1 MRYICNRLKTNY
13 SILLKLLGRKL
24 AVIALITGS
33 TFVAFATLGD
43 GNKKPTPTSKPGKSI
58 LSNKSISSNNFSL
71 RSGYEFRG
79 NQVINTR
86 HQKFVN
92 LHTTLTYRK
101 GNTNYILPVQKK
113 VFLDKVIFNDDLLR
127 NRRSY

>member
-1 MRYICNRLKTNY
+1 M
-13 SILLKLLGRKL
+13 LKLLGRKL
-24 AVIALITGS
+24 AVVALIAGS
-33 TFVAFATLGD
+33 TIAAFATLGD
-43 GNKKPTPTSKPGKSI
+43 GNKKSSSATKPNKSI
-58 LSNKSISSNNFSL
+58 LSNKTHSSNNFSL

-101 GNTNYILPVQKK
+101 GTTNYILPVQKK
-113 VFLDKVIFNDDLLR
+113 VFLDKVILNDDLLR
-127 NRRSY
+127 NRRAY

>member
-13 SILLKLLGRKL
+13 SILLKLLSRKL

-33 TFVAFATLGD
+33 TIAAFATLGD
-43 GNKKPTPTSKPGKSI
+43 GNKKATPNSKPAKSI

-101 GNTNYILPVQKK
+101 GTTNYILPVQKK

-127 NRRSY
+127 SRRAY

>member
-1 MRYICNRLKTNY
+1 M
-13 SILLKLLGRKL
+13 
-24 AVIALITGS
+24 ITGS
-33 TFVAFATLGD
+33 TIAAFATLGD
-43 GNKKPTPTSKPGKSI
+43 GNKKATPNSKPAKSI
-58 LSNKSISSNNFSL
+58 LSNKSVASNNFSL

-79 NQVINTR
+79 NKVINTR

-101 GNTNYILPVQKK
+101 GTTNYILPVQKK

-127 NRRSY
+127 NPRSY